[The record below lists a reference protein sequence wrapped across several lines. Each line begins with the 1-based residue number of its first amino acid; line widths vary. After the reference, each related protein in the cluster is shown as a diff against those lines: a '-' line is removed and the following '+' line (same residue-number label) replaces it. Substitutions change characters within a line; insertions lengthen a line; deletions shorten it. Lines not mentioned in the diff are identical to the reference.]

1 MLIFSMETVR
11 LFLGRWGVFLGLCSW
26 ATSAGLANPAYNPPA
41 GYYQGAEVLL
51 GTDLHASLHQKIRA
65 HTVISYGSG
74 GTVPAL
80 RVLDAMPD
88 DPTQVNLIYWGT
100 GRAGSNYGGG
110 TGQWNHEHLWP
121 QSYGVGSG
129 PGNSDLFELR
139 PCDVSANSERG
150 SKYFQEIIGGTV
162 PTHAPLCRKTSPAWM
177 PRPEEKGDIARAM
190 FYMAVRYEGG
200 DGTPDLKLSDTPNAA
215 AYTFGRLSDLL
226 AWHRE
231 DPVDEGERKRNHLIY
246 TSYQFNRNPFV
257 DDPDFAEMV
266 FRGVPVVRV
275 AAVRSL
281 AVEGGAET
289 NAAAVVVF
297 RRGPLTNE
305 LTVTL
310 SYGGTSGT
318 NVLAAPPATVTIPA
332 GESSVAVTLAAAVNA
347 GIQGDRTLTVGPA
360 TNAAYAAVDGAV
372 TLTVTDAAES
382 GLPSW
387 AAEYG
392 LSGTNAA
399 AGADPDGDGWSN
411 AQEYA
416 FGLKPNVAGG
426 ELVQVPAGGGK
437 ITYLQRSG
445 VTYVVKSATDL
456 GGGFDGT
463 VDPVRSDPQPADVPA
478 GYEQWEATMPAGSR
492 GFLKV
497 EATIAP

>member
-1 MLIFSMETVR
+1 M
-11 LFLGRWGVFLGLCSW
+11 GW
-26 ATSAGLANPAYNPPA
+26 AGDPAYDPPA
-41 GYYQGAEVLL
+41 GYYDGTAELL
-51 GTDLHASLHQKIRA
+51 GSSLQGVLNGKIKGHR
-65 HTVISYGSG
+65 VIAYGSS

-88 DPTQVNLIYWGT
+88 DSSQVNLIYWGT

-121 QSYGVGSG
+121 QSYGVSSG
-129 PGNSDLFELR
+129 AGNSDLFELR

-150 SKYFQEIIGGTV
+150 SKYFQEIPNGTV
-162 PTHAPLCRKTSPAWM
+162 PTHAPLCRKTSVAWM

-200 DGTPDLKLSDTPNAA
+200 EATPDLKLSDTPNAA
-215 AYTFGRLSDLL
+215 TYTFGRLSDLL

-231 DPVDEGERKRNHLIY
+231 DPVDEAERKRNHLIY

-257 DDPDFAEMV
+257 DDPDYAELV

-275 AAVRSL
+275 AAVRAQ
-281 AVEGGAET
+281 AVEGGTGT
-289 NAAAVVVF
+289 NAAAMLVS
-297 RRGPLTNE
+297 RRGPLSNA

-310 SYGGTSGT
+310 SYGGASGT
-318 NVLAAPPATVTIPA
+318 NVLAAAPMTVTIPA
-332 GESSVAVTLAAAVNA
+332 GTNAVEVVLAAASNA
-347 GIQGDRTLTVGPA
+347 GSQGNRTLTVGAA
-360 TNAAYAAVDGAV
+360 TNVAYAPVDGAV
-372 TLTVTDAAES
+372 TLTVTDAPES
-382 GLPSW
+382 GLSSW
-387 AAEYG
+387 AVGYG
-392 LSGTNAA
+392 LSGTQAE

-416 FGLKPNVAGG
+416 FGLVPNVAGG
-426 ELVQVPAGGGK
+426 ELVKVPMEGGK

-445 VTYVVKSATDL
+445 VTYVVRSAMEL
-456 GGGFDGT
+456 GAGFDGT
-463 VDPVRSDPQPADVPA
+463 VEPVKSSPQPGNVPG
-478 GYEQWEATMPAGSR
+478 GYEQYEATMPAGNR

>member
-1 MLIFSMETVR
+1 MRKILV
-11 LFLGRWGVFLGLCSW
+11 LWVAWGVAG
-26 ATSAGLANPAYNPPA
+26 SAWGQGPAYDPPA
-41 GYYQGAEVLL
+41 GYYLGSEGAL
-51 GTDLHASLHQKIRA
+51 GTELHAVLHQKIRG
-65 HTVISYGSG
+65 HTVLSYGSG

-80 RVLDAMPD
+80 RVLDAMPN

-100 GRAGSNYGGG
+100 GRAGSNYPS
-110 TGQWNHEHLWP
+110 QWNHEHLWP
-121 QSYGVGSG
+121 QSYGVRSG

-139 PCDVSANSERG
+139 PCDVSANSER
-150 SKYFQEIIGGTV
+150 SNKYFQEIIGGTV
-162 PTHAPLCRKTSPAWM
+162 PTHAPLCRMTSPAWM

-231 DPVDEGERKRNHLIY
+231 DPVDESERKRNHLIY

-257 DDPDFAEMV
+257 DDPDFAELV
-266 FRGVPVVRV
+266 FQGVPVVRF
-275 AAVRSL
+275 AAVRTQ
-281 AVEGGAET
+281 AVEGGTGT
-289 NAAAVVVF
+289 NAAVVLVS

-310 SYGGTSGT
+310 SYGGNSST
-318 NVLAAPPATVTIPA
+318 NELVAAPVTVTIPA
-332 GESSVAVTLAAAVNA
+332 GESSVEVTLAAAANS
-347 GIQGDRTLTVGPA
+347 GSQGNRTLTVATG
-360 TNAAYAAVDGAV
+360 TNAAYAAVDGEV
-372 TLTVTDAAES
+372 TLTVTDAMES

-392 LSGTNAA
+392 LSGAD
-399 AGADPDGDGWSN
+399 AGAEADPDGDGWSN

-416 FGLKPNVAGG
+416 FGLVPNVAGG

-437 ITYLQRSG
+437 ITYRQRSG
-445 VTYVVKSATDL
+445 VTYVVRSATDL
-456 GGGFDGT
+456 AVAFDGT
-463 VDPVRSDPQPADVPA
+463 ASPTKSSPQPENLPV
-478 GYEQWEATMPAGSR
+478 GYEQWEATMPEGSR